1 MNYAMRCERCPLLA
15 FPSRPSTPSEMVL
28 HLVGV
33 GLGDEQDITLRG
45 LNALKRC
52 SKIYLEAYTSVLT
65 VPKEQLEEAWGVA
78 IEIADRQLCEEG
90 CEEAILQ
97 RALTEEVA
105 LLVVGDPFGA
115 TTHTD
120 LLHRAREM
128 AVTTNV
134 VHNASIMNAVGC
146 WLGSGSGSGLGL
158 GLWLGLGL
166 GLGLLANLVRVV
178 LGRARVLGPE
188 PREARGALHEGD
200 RQVRVRVA
208 SPNQLSRSTP
218 SPSSDGR
225 G

>member
-1 MNYAMRCERCPLLA
+1 MDFHPETC
-15 FPSRPSTPSEMVL
+15 RPVHAVHSHSTPSHIDMVL

-33 GLGDEQDITLRG
+33 GLGDEQDITLKG

-97 RALTEEVA
+97 RAMTEEVA

-115 TTHTD
+115 TTHSD

-128 AVTTNV
+128 AVPTNV
-134 VHNASIMNAVGC
+134 VCHP
-146 WLGSGSGSGLGL
+146 GS
-158 GLWLGLGL
+158 
-166 GLGLLANLVRVV
+166 N
-178 LGRARVLGPE
+178 
-188 PREARGALHEGD
+188 
-200 RQVRVRVA
+200 
-208 SPNQLSRSTP
+208 
-218 SPSSDGR
+218 
-225 G
+225 

>member
-1 MNYAMRCERCPLLA
+1 
-15 FPSRPSTPSEMVL
+15 MVL

-33 GLGDEQDITLRG
+33 GLGDEQDITLKG

-97 RALTEEVA
+97 RAMTEEVA

-115 TTHTD
+115 TTHSD

-128 AVTTNV
+128 AVPTNV
-134 VHNASIMNAVGC
+134 VCHTGLEPRTSRLRARPQPTRHSAPVHPDRSATHTFEPRLEQVHNASIMNAVGC
-146 WLGSGSGSGLGL
+146 C
-158 GLWLGLGL
+158 
-166 GLGLLANLVRVV
+166 
-178 LGRARVLGPE
+178 
-188 PREARGALHEGD
+188 
-200 RQVRVRVA
+200 
-208 SPNQLSRSTP
+208 T
-218 SPSSDGR
+218 
-225 G
+225 

>member
-1 MNYAMRCERCPLLA
+1 
-15 FPSRPSTPSEMVL
+15 MVL

-65 VPKEQLEEAWGVA
+65 VPKEQLEQAWGVA

-158 GLWLGLGL
+158 RLGLRLWL
-166 GLGLLANLVRVV
+166 R
-178 LGRARVLGPE
+178 
-188 PREARGALHEGD
+188 
-200 RQVRVRVA
+200 
-208 SPNQLSRSTP
+208 LSKRYAHAYAY
-218 SPSSDGR
+218 G
-225 G
+225 

>member
-1 MNYAMRCERCPLLA
+1 MLRGPW
-15 FPSRPSTPSEMVL
+15 SSTPKLSWRSTLQSSNNHMVL

-33 GLGDEQDITLRG
+33 GLGDEQDITLKG

-97 RALTEEVA
+97 RAMTEEVA

-115 TTHTD
+115 TTHSD

-128 AVTTNV
+128 AVPTNV
-134 VHNASIMNAVGC
+134 VCHT
-146 WLGSGSGSGLGL
+146 GLEPRTSRL
-158 GLWLGLGL
+158 
-166 GLGLLANLVRVV
+166 
-178 LGRARVLGPE
+178 RAR
-188 PREARGALHEGD
+188 PRPTCQSAPDKSLLLTRVCLALH
-200 RQVRVRVA
+200 RCTTR
-208 SPNQLSRSTP
+208 RS
-218 SPSSDGR
+218 
-225 G
+225 